1 MDEVLVKTTKS
12 RRIRMVER
20 KTRKRSVGKP
30 KTKHLEARNTMERLE
45 KKKRSVTLIR
55 DHSKEYLSN
64 LTVEFDHFGRAIGPN
79 RFKFTSYRGVTTRK
93 MISILIDSWDLVDQ
107 CDKDQLWLNIKNYWH
122 IRDDDHKA
130 QVLRDCN
137 THWKAYKSELLKL
150 WDNGVNLVKKY
161 SYLDKA
167 MWKKFLVL
175 KSTEEFKNIWKD
187 KKPFSS
193 EELKERVKTW
203 MRTFGDKVKPFCK
216 AYNES
221 TTKGKE
227 RLEVTKGKESWNGDP
242 CVPQHPWTG
251 IGCLIRLEWN
261 CLFNKA
267 LECKGDVRHQVRLF
281 IGVLDV
287 FIGVLDVYI

>member
-175 KSTEEFKNIWKD
+175 KSTEEFKAH
-187 KKPFSS
+187 
-193 EELKERVKTW
+193 L
-203 MRTFGDKVKPFCK
+203 C
-216 AYNES
+216 
-221 TTKGKE
+221 
-227 RLEVTKGKESWNGDP
+227 
-242 CVPQHPWTG
+242 
-251 IGCLIRLEWN
+251 
-261 CLFNKA
+261 
-267 LECKGDVRHQVRLF
+267 
-281 IGVLDV
+281 
-287 FIGVLDVYI
+287 